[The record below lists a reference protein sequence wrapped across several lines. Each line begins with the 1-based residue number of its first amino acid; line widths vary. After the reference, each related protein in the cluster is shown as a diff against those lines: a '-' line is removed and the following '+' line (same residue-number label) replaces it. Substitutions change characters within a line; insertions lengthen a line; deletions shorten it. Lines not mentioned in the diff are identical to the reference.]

1 MNIDEQVALL
11 MQGTEY
17 GDAELKK
24 SMGNEL
30 RERLIAAEEEGR
42 PLRIYC
48 GYDPTSADLH
58 LGHTITMRKMRQFQD
73 LGHEV
78 VFLIGNFT
86 SLVGDPSDKDKLRPK
101 LTPEQ
106 IKINGETYAE
116 QAYRILD
123 REKTQVRYNADWLS
137 EIDFGQLIHLAS
149 NFTVGQFLAREN
161 FKKRFDKGEAI
172 YLHEFF
178 YAIMQAYDAFSL
190 KTDVQIG
197 GTDQLFNIITAGRK
211 LMGALGEKPNIG
223 IIMKILPGTD
233 GEIKMSKSTG
243 NHIPLNTDA
252 VDMYGKIMS
261 VPDKAMPDFFKLV
274 TRWSVEE
281 VNDKTERLVSGETH
295 PRDAKMALA
304 FEIVDVFYGADEAK
318 RSQQAFIQVVQKGNL
333 PDEIPTYALQ
343 PGQTVLEVMEDGGLI
358 SSRSEGRR
366 LLKQNGVSFDGE
378 KITDPF
384 AEFPGKGVLK
394 VGKRRFLKVE

>member
-123 REKTQVRYNADWLS
+123 REKTQVRYNAEWLS

-252 VDMYGKIMS
+252 VDMYGKVMS
-261 VPDKAMPDFFKLV
+261 VPDKAMPDFYKLV

-281 VNDKTERLVSGETH
+281 VKDKTERLASGDIH

-304 FEIVDVFYGADEAK
+304 FEIVDVFYGTDEAK
-318 RSQQAFIQVVQKGNL
+318 RSQQEFIQVVQKGNL
-333 PDEIPTYALQ
+333 PDEIPTYVLQ
-343 PGQTVLEVMEDGGLI
+343 PGQTVLEVMEAGGLI